1 MIQNHLTSLGNY
13 LNELCK
19 KYDNFILLGDF
30 YSEMCEDAML
40 ELSSVY
46 NLKNVVKKPTCYKN
60 IGNPSCID
68 PILTNKSRS
77 FSKTSVIETGL
88 LDFHGVTKGCSPKK
102 VTC

>member
-1 MIQNHLTSLGNY
+1 MNQNHLNSLGNY

-19 KYDNFILLGDF
+19 KYDNFILSGDF

-46 NLKNVVKKPTCYKN
+46 NLKNLVKKTTCYKN

-68 PILTNKSRS
+68 Q
-77 FSKTSVIETGL
+77 F
-88 LDFHGVTKGCSPKK
+88 
-102 VTC
+102 